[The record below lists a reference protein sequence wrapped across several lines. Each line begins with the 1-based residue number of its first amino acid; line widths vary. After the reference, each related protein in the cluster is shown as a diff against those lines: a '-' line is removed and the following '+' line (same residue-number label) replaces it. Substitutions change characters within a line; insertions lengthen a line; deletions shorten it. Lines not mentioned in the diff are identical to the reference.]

1 MNKILVDF
9 RIFTLVA
16 IACFSIT
23 KIAAQKKPNI
33 VVIMSDD
40 IGVGDIGYYHKQLT
54 GKEPIVPTPNIDKLV
69 DLGMQFSD
77 AHSPASLCAPTRFS
91 MMTGNLPYRN
101 TNSPWGVWGPDR
113 DAGIEPHFTTVAR
126 IAKKGGYSTA
136 FFGKWGLGGDWD
148 SRPAAISGYQKNDK
162 GAPYYGF
169 EYSVALPEGIQNV
182 PYAYYENGN
191 FMKIKENS
199 TLTKIAFSQ
208 TMLTK
213 EVKKEKGGSP
223 GDSNWDP
230 SLAGSILTSKAVNY
244 INQQARTKKP
254 FYLYYCSQ
262 AVHSPH
268 VPPVEL
274 NGKKI
279 AGATLGTHGDMIV
292 ELDVQVGMLLA
303 ALKENGL
310 YENTLFVF
318 TSDNGGLNDDK
329 ALVKAGHNSSNQY
342 RGKKA
347 SIYEG
352 GHRVPFI
359 AVWPGKIKPKTQ
371 SDVPIYGLDMVAT
384 IATIIGVPL
393 DKTKVLDSANL
404 LPILTKGDKKPLHKY
419 LIHGSQAL
427 DGPFYALR
435 EGDWKLIMKG
445 ESMKVLGE
453 LTPIE
458 LYNLKDNVTEDGA
471 KNLINNPEQANRIK
485 SMKATYLEVRK
496 NGASTLY

>member
-1 MNKILVDF
+1 MYKIIRNLIVLV
-9 RIFTLVA
+9 ILSSQVVM
-16 IACFSIT
+16 
-23 KIAAQKKPNI
+23 AQTKKPNI

-182 PYAYYENGN
+182 PYVYYENGK
-191 FMKIKENS
+191 FMKISANSIITRIPFEQLKYADEAKNVKEGS
-199 TLTKIAFSQ
+199 IA
-208 TMLTK
+208 
-213 EVKKEKGGSP
+213 
-223 GDSNWDP
+223 DSNWDP
-230 SLAGSILTSKAVNY
+230 TLAGSILTTKAIAY
-244 INQQARTKKP
+244 IDKQVYTKKP

-262 AVHSPH
+262 AVHVPHSP
-268 VPPVEL
+268 PAAL
-274 NGKKI
+274 NGVKI

-292 ELDVQVGMLLA
+292 ELDVQVGMLIA
-303 ALKENGL
+303 ALKKTGL
-310 YENTLFVF
+310 YNNTLFVF
-318 TSDNGGLNDDK
+318 TSDNGGLNENEV
-329 ALVKAGHNSSNQY
+329 LLKAGHNSSGQY
-342 RGKKA
+342 KGKKA

-352 GHRVPFI
+352 GHRIPFI

-371 SDVPIYGLDMVAT
+371 SDIPIYASDMVAT
-384 IATIIGVPL
+384 IASITGISL
-393 DKTKVLDSANL
+393 DKDKVLDSADL
-404 LPILTKGDKKPLHKY
+404 LPVFIKGDKKPLHKY
-419 LIHGSQAL
+419 LVHASQAK

-435 EGDWKLIMKG
+435 DGDYKLILKGKGMKA
-445 ESMKVLGE
+445 LGE

-458 LYNLKDNVTEDGA
+458 LYNLKDNVQE
-471 KNLINNPEQANRIK
+471 KESENLINKPEQANRIK
-485 SMKATYLEVRK
+485 SMMKTYLEIRNDGV
-496 NGASTLY
+496 STLF